1 MNRLALRRYA
11 WLSIATAV
19 ATIALKTLAYWLTN
33 SVGLLSDALESIV
46 NLVGA
51 GMAFAMLTLAA
62 RPADDE
68 HPYGYSKAEY
78 FSSGVEGA
86 LILLAAI
93 SIIYAAVGRLIAPRP
108 LDQTGIGLIVSAL
121 ASVINFAVARI
132 LLNVGRAANS
142 ITLEADAHHLMTD
155 VWTSAGV
162 MAGVGLVT
170 VSGWQRLDPIIAILV
185 AGNIVWTG
193 AQLVRRSARALLD
206 RALPVNERDAVIAVL
221 ERYKE
226 KGLEYHALRTRQA
239 GARRFVSVHVLVP
252 GRWTVQRGH
261 QVLEEIEEE
270 IRLALKEVTI
280 TIHLEPIEDP
290 VSFEDM
296 ELDRESIGNR
306 EK

>member
-1 MNRLALRRYA
+1 MNRLDLRRYA
-11 WLSIATAV
+11 LLSVATAV

-51 GMAFAMLTLAA
+51 GLAFAMLTLAA

-86 LILLAAI
+86 LILLAAV
-93 SIIYAAVGRLIAPRP
+93 SIIYAAVGRLITPRP
-108 LDQTGIGLIVSAL
+108 LEQTGIGLVVSAI

-132 LLNVGRAANS
+132 LLNVGRETNS

-162 MAGVGLVT
+162 MAGVGLVS

-185 AGNIVWTG
+185 AANIVWTG

-206 RALPVNERDAVIAVL
+206 RA
-221 ERYKE
+221 
-226 KGLEYHALRTRQA
+226 
-239 GARRFVSVHVLVP
+239 
-252 GRWTVQRGH
+252 
-261 QVLEEIEEE
+261 
-270 IRLALKEVTI
+270 
-280 TIHLEPIEDP
+280 
-290 VSFEDM
+290 
-296 ELDRESIGNR
+296 
-306 EK
+306 